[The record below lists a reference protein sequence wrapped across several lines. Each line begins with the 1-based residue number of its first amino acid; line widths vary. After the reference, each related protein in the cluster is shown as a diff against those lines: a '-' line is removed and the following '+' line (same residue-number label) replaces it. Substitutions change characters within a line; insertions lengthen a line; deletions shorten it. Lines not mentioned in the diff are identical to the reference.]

1 MTTFTRGQKS
11 ALTNLGV
18 NPAASGPLRLAVS
31 LDLTGNP
38 DVDVCCF
45 GLDAEGKL
53 SDDRYFVFYNQPQS
67 PCGALAAKG
76 ASGGARQVFEID
88 LPRLPDKIKRLV
100 FTATVDGAGAMRQIT
115 RGVVKLS
122 AGGTDVVEFQLQG
135 GDYADEKALMLAE
148 LYWKDA
154 WRFAATGQGFNAG
167 LPGLLKHFGGE
178 ILEEQQQQKPP
189 ATPPQTAPTPPPAIP
204 PTPAPPPIPVGI
216 PPVPISAPPPV
227 AGPPPIPAAAAA
239 APPLSLKKLT
249 LEKPGQRKTI
259 SLEKG
264 PAQGGSAIH
273 INLNWD
279 RALKKSFFGGGQDA
293 DLDLG
298 CMYILRDGSKGCIQ
312 ALGGNFGNRNAAPF
326 IFLDKDDRSG
336 QASDGENLYVLRP
349 DLIERVMVYAFIY
362 EGAANFSTV
371 NGRLTFKEQDGSETL
386 VKLDSPT
393 AGSNFCAIA
402 TISRSAAGVDLV
414 KETRYFKG
422 HRDADNAYGFGFQ
435 WSKGSK

>member
-18 NPAASGPLRLAVS
+18 NPAAPGPLRLSIS
-31 LDLTGNP
+31 LELSGNP
-38 DVDVCCF
+38 EVDVCCF

-67 PCGALAAKG
+67 PCGALSAKG

-88 LPRLPDKIKRLV
+88 LARLPENIKRLV

-115 RGVVKLS
+115 RGAVRLS
-122 AGGTDVVEFQLQG
+122 AGGVDFVEFNLQG

-148 LYWKDA
+148 LYWKDL
-154 WRFAATGQGFNAG
+154 WRFAASGQGFNAG

-178 ILEEQQQQKPP
+178 ILEEQRASPP
-189 ATPPQTAPTPPPAIP
+189 KAAPAPAPAAPPIP
-204 PTPAPPPIPVGI
+204 VAAPPPIPSGI
-216 PPVPISAPPPV
+216 PPVPAAAPPSV
-227 AGPPPIPAAAAA
+227 APPPIPAAAPVPA

-249 LEKPGQRKTI
+249 LDKPGQRKSI
-259 SLEKG
+259 SLEKNPG
-264 PAQGGSAIH
+264 QGRNAIH

-279 RALKKSFFGGGQDA
+279 RSLKKSFFGGGQDA

-298 CMYILRDGSKGCIQ
+298 CMYVLRDGSKGCIQ
-312 ALGGNFGNRNAAPF
+312 ALGGNFGSRNAPPF

-386 VKLDSPT
+386 VKLDSPGT
-393 AGSNFCAIA
+393 GSNFCAIA
-402 TISRSAAGVDLV
+402 LISRSPAGIDLV

-435 WSKGSK
+435 WSRGSK